1 MNEAASAIDPE
12 PLRRFFQ
19 TGATRSFEWRRQQ
32 LLLLQQ
38 AIRSEEAA
46 IHEALYADLKKS
58 PEEAYA
64 TEIGLVLAE
73 IRHTLK
79 HLAKWMRPQKAG
91 TNLVNLPAASRV
103 YRDPLGVV
111 LIIAPWNYP
120 FQLSLIPLAAA
131 LAAGNTVVLK
141 PSEWAPATAAIME
154 KLLTRIFPSEVVTVV
169 QGDGTEIVPA
179 LIRRFRFDHIFFT
192 GSVPV
197 GRAIYRQAA
206 EQLIP
211 VTLELGGK
219 SPVIVEKDANLRVA
233 ARRIV
238 VGKFSNAG
246 QTCVAPDYLLVHAA
260 VKDRLLQHLRETIKE
275 FYGPEP
281 ADSYDYGKIIN
292 DKRFDKLVNFLKD
305 GSVAEGG
312 DSKREKG
319 YIAPTLL
326 TDVDPNAAIMQEE
339 IFGPLLPVFTY
350 STTEEAF
357 AFVRTHPDPLAFYL
371 FTADTSLQRTW
382 IEGLRF
388 GGGCINNTDWH
399 FANPHLPFGGI
410 GQSGIGAYHGKY
422 SFERFTHAKAVMK
435 TPTMI
440 DPSIKYPPFKGK
452 MKWFKRFIR

>member
-1 MNEAASAIDPE
+1 MNEAASIDPE

-19 TGATRSFEWRRQQ
+19 SGATRSYEWRRQQ

-38 AIRSEEAA
+38 AIRSEETT
-46 IHEALYADLKKS
+46 IHAALYADLKKS

-64 TEIGLVLAE
+64 TETGLVLAE

-111 LIIAPWNYP
+111 LVVAPWNYP
-120 FQLSLIPLAAA
+120 FQLSLIPVAAA

-141 PSEWAPATAAIME
+141 PSEWAPATAAVIDR
-154 KLLTRIFPSEVVTVV
+154 LLTRIFPPECVRIV
-169 QGDGTEIVPA
+169 QGDGAAIVPA
-179 LIRRFRFDHIFFT
+179 LIRQFRWDHIFFT

-197 GRAIYRQAA
+197 GQAIYRLAA

-238 VGKFSNAG
+238 VGKFLNAG
-246 QTCVAPDYLLVHAA
+246 QTCIAPDYLLVHTA
-260 VKDRLLQHLRETIKE
+260 VRENFLQHLRETITN
-275 FYGPEP
+275 FYSPEP
-281 ADSYDYGKIIN
+281 RNSYDYGKIIN
-292 DKRFDKLVNFLKD
+292 EKRFDRLVSFLAD
-305 GSVAEGG
+305 GNAFCGG
-312 DSKREKG
+312 DHDRKAL
-319 YIAPTLL
+319 YIGPTLL
-326 TDVDPNAAIMQEE
+326 TEVDPAAPVMQEE

-350 STTEEAF
+350 STTEEAI

-399 FANPHLPFGGI
+399 FANLHLPFGGI

-435 TPTMI
+435 TPTMV
-440 DPSIKYPPFKGK
+440 DPAIKYPPFKGK
-452 MKWFKRFIR
+452 MRWFKRFIG